1 MLDFLTNM
9 PCTSI
14 SLAKL
19 DDGELHIRGV
29 DKSSSWKQFKQLL
42 YFRLRCAV
50 EIEPLINWRTCFTN
64 DATMPLK
71 NMKLEGIRHPQ
82 RQVSRLAGRAAAR
95 RAAKVWLKDDQT
107 ANLEVSNLP
116 SGKPQFNFY
125 PDLHLSISHSGDL
138 AAASVSPE
146 PHGIDLERMESRP
159 ASLMRYFFSSA
170 EQQWIE
176 NSTNPLTALHVLWTR
191 KEAVSKLLGKG
202 GQLGFRNLSV
212 LDGET
217 SWKFLSCTIGNYMC
231 SLAHFSGEGAK

>member
-1 MLDFLTNM
+1 MFDVLTNM
-9 PCTSI
+9 PCASI

-19 DDGELHIRGV
+19 DDGGLHIRGV
-29 DKSSSWKQFKQLL
+29 DECSSWKQFKQLL
-42 YFRLRCAV
+42 YIRLRCAV
-50 EIEPLINWRTCFTN
+50 EIEPLSNWRTCFTN
-64 DATMPLK
+64 DATMPPNNL
-71 NMKLEGIRHPQ
+71 MTGGIRHPQ
-82 RQVSRLAGRAAAR
+82 RQVSRLAGRAAAK

-116 SGKPQFNFY
+116 SGKPQFIFY

-138 AAASVSPE
+138 AAASVSSE
-146 PHGIDLERMESRP
+146 PHGIDLELVESRP
-159 ASLMRYFFSSA
+159 ASLTRYFFSSA
-170 EQQWIE
+170 EQRWIE

-212 LDGET
+212 LDGDT
-217 SWKFLSCTIGNYMC
+217 SWNFLSYTIGNYVC